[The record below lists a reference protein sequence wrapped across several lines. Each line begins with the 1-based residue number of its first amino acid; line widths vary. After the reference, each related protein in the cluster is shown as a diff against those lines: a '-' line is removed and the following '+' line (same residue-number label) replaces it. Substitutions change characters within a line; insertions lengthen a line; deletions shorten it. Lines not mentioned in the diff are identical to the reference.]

1 MIDSEEAIE
10 IFGEAS
16 VVVSSNEL
24 SFSEEVYRVI
34 RNVEIGL
41 RGPDPYPNA
50 ISPSIDPW
58 SHTARVKAVGAL
70 YNCVSVIP
78 PRRPTPPQA
87 FENEPESD
95 YGL

>member
-41 RGPDPYPNA
+41 KDANPDFIA
-50 ISPSIDPW
+50 QVIDT
-58 SHTARVKAVGAL
+58 SFYTSRVKTVGAL
-70 YNCVSVIP
+70 DNCVSVVP
-78 PRRPTPPQA
+78 LRRPKPPLESEDA
-87 FENEPESD
+87 PELN